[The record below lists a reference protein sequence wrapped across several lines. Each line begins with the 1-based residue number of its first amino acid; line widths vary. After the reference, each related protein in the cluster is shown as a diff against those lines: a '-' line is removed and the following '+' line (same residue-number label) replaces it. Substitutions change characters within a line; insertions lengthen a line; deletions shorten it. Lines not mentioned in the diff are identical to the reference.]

1 VRGSGEEADVTDA
14 VSERRRRFD
23 ALFRENVAGIVAYCR
38 WRAPSPADEED
49 AVAEV
54 FLIAWRRLDAVPPGE
69 RARAWLYATARRV
82 LSHQA
87 RANVRRSRLNQK
99 LGAQPVAA
107 QAGDDPLP
115 GRVQDALAAL
125 SLRDREVL
133 LLAEWHG
140 LTPAEIATVMR
151 CPAVTVRGRLHRAR
165 LRFRAAFESQTS
177 QRDAGAPVA
186 VPARLGRC
194 EP

>member
-1 VRGSGEEADVTDA
+1 MVVTETDSG
-14 VSERRRRFD
+14 RRRRFD
-23 ALFRENVAGIVAYCR
+23 SLFNENVAGIASYCR
-38 WRAPSPADEED
+38 WRSLSPGDEQD

-54 FLIAWRRLDAVPPGE
+54 FLIAWRRLDHVPRDE
-69 RARAWLYATARRV
+69 KARAWLYATARRV
-82 LSHQA
+82 MAHQA
-87 RANVRRSRLNQK
+87 RANARRRMLKEK
-99 LGAQPVAA
+99 LIAQPVAVRVE
-107 QAGDDPLP
+107 DDPLAA
-115 GRVQDALAAL
+115 RVQDALAAL
-125 SLRDREVL
+125 GPRDREVL

-140 LTPAEIATVMR
+140 LTPTEIATVMR

-177 QRDAGAPVA
+177 TTDPGAPVA